1 MHHIYHVE
9 GYSEMQNM
17 LYNMKKSTVYLIFYN
32 NIVPLPPIWNKWFY
46 NLSKR

>member
-9 GYSEMQNM
+9 GYPEMQNM
-17 LYNMKKSTVYLIFYN
+17 LYNMKKSIVYLIFYN
-32 NIVPLPPIWNKWFY
+32 NIVRFSPIWNKWFY